1 MFTRKKTETA
11 YFIAKKET
19 PLTKFENSEGFQHW
33 KNFIIMNQVMLIT
46 TITCLENLWVI
57 LPTTYL

>member
-19 PLTKFENSEGFQHW
+19 PLTKFENSEGF
-33 KNFIIMNQVMLIT
+33 
-46 TITCLENLWVI
+46 
-57 LPTTYL
+57 